1 VISGKLHLISHELDL
16 ATPYVATTYNPGDCI
31 GLDIDNGWS
40 DAEHSWI
47 VSWQVCDVFMISDGY
62 LSYMWD
68 TMKKFSSNLIA
79 DMLDKDQYLTQLSEQ
94 TLFTI
99 AHDIAK
105 LREYQ
110 DGEVILV

>member
-1 VISGKLHLISHELDL
+1 
-16 ATPYVATTYNPGDCI
+16 
-31 GLDIDNGWS
+31 
-40 DAEHSWI
+40 
-47 VSWQVCDVFMISDGY
+47 MISDGY

-68 TMKKFSSNLIA
+68 SMKRFSSNLIA

-99 AHDIAK
+99 AHDIAR

-110 DGEVILV
+110 EGEVILV